1 MKPRRRRRRRGFFF
15 GLEALEISVVRGQ
28 VGSQSANK
36 SWQGSMEAMA
46 LEGEMAQWEA
56 QGLGIKW
63 VTLLLDNQFEGPP
76 DDGGAKLWKEQY
88 GLVHSIVA
96 ADPGFSMVPGNS
108 VGTPQ
113 LQVIDPRTMQVV
125 HLQEGSSGTHTELEN
140 LAHMNKAAA
149 EGM

>member
-1 MKPRRRRRRRGFFF
+1 M
-15 GLEALEISVVRGQ
+15 VRGQ